1 MFILYTG
8 GLTML
13 TVTSVKSDK
22 RPFLNVK
29 KWNSGKTALKC
40 EEWRLKVVKNEPK

>member
-1 MFILYTG
+1 MYSDDLKVVKNASDFNSNGGLLNVVEIE

-13 TVTSVKSDK
+13 SVTSVKSEK

-29 KWNSGKTALKC
+29 K
-40 EEWRLKVVKNEPK
+40 